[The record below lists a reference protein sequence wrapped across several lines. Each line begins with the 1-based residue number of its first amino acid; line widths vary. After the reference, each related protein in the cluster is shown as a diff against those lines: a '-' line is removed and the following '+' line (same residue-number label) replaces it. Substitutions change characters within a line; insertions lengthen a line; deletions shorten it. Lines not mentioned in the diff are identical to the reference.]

1 MAGGQPL
8 NVLHIISDTNIGGA
22 GSYLLNFL
30 EFFDR
35 SLLNVRVVC
44 PAGSLLAARCAA
56 KGVEVIETARMP
68 GDESFQLQGL
78 SRQIRELVYIIRKH
92 RIQAVHTHASFA
104 GRLAAKIA
112 GVKCIIYTKH
122 RLDEIK
128 KPLKNSWKDK
138 LRQLVNDRTC
148 SRVIAVSE
156 AVRENLIRQG
166 VNPGKIVVIHNG
178 IDIEGLRKRAQ
189 QTGIQ
194 KNGRNRE
201 EKGGFPAG
209 WPLPGTASSVVGMV
223 ARLEPEKGHRYFLEA
238 ARDILTIKKNV
249 KFVIVGTGSL
259 ETELKERARALGI
272 QEAVIFTGFQENVAG
287 LLAAMDVVV
296 LPSLTE
302 SFGLSLVEGMC
313 LGKPCVASRVGGIKE
328 IITDWENGLLVEPG
342 NARGLA
348 EKVFFLLQNP
358 TFAQELGRRAAR
370 TVEEKFD
377 ARIMA
382 GKITELYYHHYYK

>member
-1 MAGGQPL
+1 MAVGQPL
-8 NVLHIISDTNIGGA
+8 HVLHIISDTNIGGA
-22 GSYLLNFL
+22 GSYLLAFL
-30 EFFDR
+30 EYFDR

-56 KGVEVIETARMP
+56 KGVEVVETAGLP
-68 GDESFQLQGL
+68 GDESFQWRGSGKQLK
-78 SRQIRELVYIIRKH
+78 ELVSIIRKH
-92 RIQAVHTHASFA
+92 RIQVVHTHASFT

-122 RLDEIK
+122 RLDEIE
-128 KPLKNSWKDK
+128 KPPKNGWKNK
-138 LRQLVNDRTC
+138 LRQLLNDRTC

-156 AVRENLIRQG
+156 AVRENLIQQG
-166 VNPGKIVVIHNG
+166 VNPAKIVVIHNG
-178 IDIEGLRKRAQ
+178 IDIEGLRKKAQ

-194 KNGRNRE
+194 KNGRK
-201 EKGGFPAG
+201 EKGGLPAD
-209 WPLPGTASSVVGMV
+209 WLAAPPGCRLVGML

-238 ARDILTIKKNV
+238 ARDILAVKKNV
-249 KFVIVGTGSL
+249 KFIIAGTGSL
-259 ETELKERARALGI
+259 ETELKERARALRI
-272 QEAVIFTGFQENVAG
+272 QEAVIFTGFQENVAN

-328 IITDWENGLLVEPG
+328 IVTDRENGLLVEPG

-348 EKVFFLLQNP
+348 EKILFLLQNP
-358 TFAQELGRRAAR
+358 AFAQELGRRAAR

-382 GKITELYYHHYYK
+382 GKITELYYHHY